1 MKTYLFTTSLLL
13 ASIACFAQMDIY
25 QPVVRIETEKE
36 GLGIETGAGII
47 VGQKGAELFIATAF
61 HVVEDGKDLKVL
73 LYKQTTPL
81 KGTLLHHDKT
91 LDVAV
96 VKITA
101 PTGWAVPRL
110 MAAEPTI
117 LKAQQKVV
125 SMGHPGGSFWKPNYL
140 NITQEISIYNDDRLM
155 SITPQAVVGGCSGGP
170 VFTLEGIWLS
180 MVTETSMVEAKA
192 VKAHS
197 LVQLLKQWAVPVN
210 LTLPEEPALVNI
222 TGGSYQTNN
231 ATTILKN
238 YALGK
243 YEVTYA
249 DFKLFIAATG
259 YVTDA
264 EKEGFSFAFYNRSEG
279 GFIADETEE
288 NFRKILEHARKQIE
302 NSFQG
307 NKSNLQSANPVS
319 DVGKRLYEIFDYSD
333 YDVYGR
339 DPMYDF
345 LYELFDYSNYYVQNQ
360 DLRDLVEKMQ
370 RQVNSYYPRD
380 SKLETVF
387 KKLQERIRNEFNMGV
402 TTYDLTKDMEEL
414 KKVLL
419 NSFDPNNLRYAAEE
433 SMNSISTKYKYLN
446 LADWRHNSN
455 GSLRLEQDANHPV
468 IHVSYNDAKAYC
480 EWLSRLHGKKYRL
493 PTVAEW
499 EYATSQRGLKTT
511 YTIPEISAQSN
522 LRDRSFGLMYGWGNC
537 YEQDDKYANTSPVG
551 AFAAD
556 KLGLCDIM
564 GNVSEWCSDTNG
576 AEEKGINFQHYVWDT
591 NYKIKVSSGFAA
603 ERRTNFRS
611 AMLGF
616 RVVRE

>member
-1 MKTYLFTTSLLL
+1 
-13 ASIACFAQMDIY
+13 
-25 QPVVRIETEKE
+25 
-36 GLGIETGAGII
+36 
-47 VGQKGAELFIATAF
+47 
-61 HVVEDGKDLKVL
+61 
-73 LYKQTTPL
+73 
-81 KGTLLHHDKT
+81 
-91 LDVAV
+91 
-96 VKITA
+96 
-101 PTGWAVPRL
+101 
-110 MAAEPTI
+110 
-117 LKAQQKVV
+117 
-125 SMGHPGGSFWKPNYL
+125 
-140 NITQEISIYNDDRLM
+140 M

-210 LTLPEEPALVNI
+210 LTLPEEPALVSI
-222 TGGSYQTNN
+222 TGGSYKTDK
-231 ATTILKN
+231 ATTTLKN

-307 NKSNLQSANPVS
+307 NKSNLQSANPVG

-333 YDVYGR
+333 YDVSGR

-419 NSFDPNNLRYAAEE
+419 NSFDPNSLGNVAAQ
-433 SMNSISTKYKYLN
+433 SMNSTSTKYKYLS
-446 LADWRHNSN
+446 LADWRHNAN

-499 EYATSQRGLKTT
+499 EYAASQRGLKTT
-511 YTIPEISAQSN
+511 YTIPEISTQSN
-522 LRDRSFGLMYGWGNC
+522 LRDRSFGVMYGWGNC

-551 AFAAD
+551 TFPAD
-556 KLGLCDIM
+556 KLGLCDLM
-564 GNVSEWCSDTNG
+564 GNVSEWCLTRT
-576 AEEKGINFQHYVWDT
+576 EQKR
-591 NYKIKVSSGFAA
+591 KVSIFNTLSGMSIT
-603 ERRTNFRS
+603 RLKCPVISQQS
-611 AMLGF
+611 ALPISDLLCSASGWCESKPCSF
-616 RVVRE
+616 